1 VLSSRDV
8 AEQIVKGFPLA
19 KFKSFPSK
27 IQAQKWFND
36 TAKEL
41 GLSPLSE
48 TPSSSVNAVVPV
60 LAPVPVPAPT
70 ALPFPSTWRS
80 SAETESAL
88 RTRLNI
94 SPTAQLIYTDGACP
108 SNGRLGGRAGVG
120 IFFSQNDP
128 RNLSARLPG
137 THQTNQRAELFAVL
151 KTLEILHHQSCP
163 PGEYV
168 VITDSKYVVQAVTQW
183 AVQWERGGWRTSTGS
198 EVVSKDLF
206 KRARDMLRTLDE
218 KGVKVEFKHVRGHSG
233 VEGNERADELAV
245 QGAWMDVVA
254 TDDWEKMYDDEDLDA
269 LLVAEMANHD
279 PRPVNM

>member
-1 VLSSRDV
+1 VLSTRDV

-19 KFKSFPSK
+19 RFRGFPSEA
-27 IQAQKWFND
+27 QAQKWFND

-41 GLSPLSE
+41 GLPPLSE
-48 TPSSSVNAVVPV
+48 TSPSSSVNA
-60 LAPVPVPAPT
+60 AVPAPAT
-70 ALPFPSTWRS
+70 LPFPSTFRS
-80 SAETESAL
+80 PTETESAL

-108 SNGRLGGRAGVG
+108 SNGRLRGRAGIG
-120 IFFSQNDP
+120 IFFSHNDP

-151 KTLEILHHQSCP
+151 KALEILYYQSCP

-168 VITDSKYVVQAVTQW
+168 ILTDSKYVVQAVTQW
-183 AVQWERGGWRTSTGS
+183 AVQWERGGWKTSKGS

-206 KRARDMLRTLDE
+206 KRTRDMLRTLDE
-218 KGVKVEFKHVRGHSG
+218 KGVKVDFRHVYGHSG

-245 QGAWMDVVA
+245 QGAWMNVVG
-254 TDDWEKMYDDEDLDA
+254 TDNWENMYDDEDLDA
-269 LLVAEMANHD
+269 LLMAEMANHD